1 MTAVATK
8 VSRGRPLAN
17 PIALVAV
24 NGRNCSRTAGWS
36 NWQQRRWPKVSE
48 RITRS
53 VRSTHN
59 ERNSG
64 RCSCAAF
71 QYLNWQQCGNL
82 NADETSSKI

>member
-36 NWQQRRWPKVSE
+36 NWQQRRWPKYPRESLAVFVVP
-48 RITRS
+48 ITS
-53 VRSTHN
+53 GIAEDVVVLLSST
-59 ERNSG
+59 
-64 RCSCAAF
+64 
-71 QYLNWQQCGNL
+71 
-82 NADETSSKI
+82 